1 MATHTVCLGLEMDKN
16 VIQAVAV
23 LRYGSACNKLRL
35 GGNSEFTGYN
45 NKLAVGG
52 TESSFRTLVVFFRT
66 LLDDRAVSTPGKNVA
81 IERLPRQG

>member
-35 GGNSEFTGYN
+35 GGNSEFTGHN

-52 TESSFRTLVVFFRT
+52 TENDSSSLERGPQVL
-66 LLDDRAVSTPGKNVA
+66 AV
-81 IERLPRQG
+81 

>member
-35 GGNSEFTGYN
+35 GGNSEFTGQ
-45 NKLAVGG
+45 KKMAVGG
-52 TESSFRTLVVFFRT
+52 TENDSSSLERGPQVL
-66 LLDDRAVSTPGKNVA
+66 AV
-81 IERLPRQG
+81 